1 MNHENKNRNIPF
13 QSQKSVGAEA
23 STQTGWA
30 QVEKSKT
37 KRSFEKLKVDG
48 VKIAYLSLN
57 QKLKNYNKNQ
67 QYNDRNS

>member
-23 STQTGWA
+23 STKTGWA
-30 QVEKSKT
+30 RVEKKSKT
-37 KRSFEKLKVDG
+37 KEVLKKPKADG

-57 QKLKNYNKNQ
+57 QKIEKLQ
-67 QYNDRNS
+67 